1 MNPNE
6 YSNLAEVETRHW
18 FYVGKREIVRRWIQ
32 RLRPLDANDLLADC
46 GAGTGIFAAG
56 YMSTCRVVAIDD
68 HEESLALA
76 SQRLGSARVMRGAC
90 TNLPLADRSVDVLTA
105 LDVIEHVE
113 DDRNA
118 LMEFSRVVKP
128 GGLVVITV
136 PALTWLWSD
145 WDLALHH
152 FRRYSWRALLDL
164 VPREHFDIVHS
175 AYINVAALPLVM
187 LARASRALMRAFGT
201 TPRTRLED
209 RIPPAPI
216 NAALKS
222 SFVFLA
228 CQRLI
233 RFPAGVGLLAVL
245 RRK

>member
-6 YSNLAEVETRHW
+6 YANLAEVETRHW

-32 RLRPLDANDLLADC
+32 RVRPLGANDLLADC
-46 GAGTGIFAAG
+46 GTGTGVFAAD
-56 YMSTCRVVAIDD
+56 YMATCRVVAIDD
-68 HEESLALA
+68 HEESLVLA
-76 SQRLGSARVMRGAC
+76 SQRLGPARVMEGTC

-113 DDRNA
+113 HDREA
-118 LMEFSRVVKP
+118 VTEFSRVVKP
-128 GGLVVITV
+128 GGLVVTTV

-145 WDLALHH
+145 WDVALRH
-152 FRRYSWRALLDL
+152 FRRYSRRALLDL
-164 VPREHFDIVHS
+164 VPREHFDVAHC
-175 AYINVAALPLVM
+175 AYINVVALPPVM
-187 LARASRALMRAFGT
+187 LVRTFRALTRASGV

-209 RIPPAPI
+209 RIPPAPL
-216 NAALKS
+216 NAVLKW

-228 CQRLI
+228 CQRLV